1 MQIEFITSS
10 RIAGYTDRHLF
21 DFILDRVL
29 EDKIIVLEKELDY
42 QQQMELIALGLE
54 KTVTDTSVGIK
65 FMPFFVTTQ
74 VAGLIRP
81 KQQEVQFN
89 LIAPGTTS
97 IAENDEGHISVTTQ
111 EGEIFSAA
119 F

>member
-10 RIAGYTDRHLF
+10 RIAGYSDHHLYN
-21 DFILDRVL
+21 FILNQVL
-29 EDKIIVLEKELDY
+29 QDKIVVLEKELDY
-42 QQQMELIALGLE
+42 QQQMELIAMGLE
-54 KTVTDTSVGIK
+54 KTVTDRSVGIK

-74 VAGLIRP
+74 VAGLIRQ

-89 LIAPGTTS
+89 LIAPGTTN

-111 EGEIFSAA
+111 EGEVFSAG